1 MDSSK
6 SVLCGHVLSNLCL
19 KLGTLTVDLFAS
31 RLSHQVTQYLEW
43 KPDPYSIV
51 TDAVSSPCRQGH
63 CYAFPTFCLIP
74 RALSQI
80 QQDQVHTVT
89 LITPCWQ
96 TKLWYPQMMETSNN
110 ETNSNTNFNHTF
122 SRSKREFQSISVEQN
137 SYVSNMVGFWEGLS
151 LQRVSEEITQLIAK
165 SRKQST
171 LGNCFWLD

>member
-6 SVLCGHVLSNLCL
+6 SVLCGHVLCNLCL

-63 CYAFPTFCLIP
+63 CYTFPTFCLIP

-96 TKLWYPQMMETSNN
+96 TKLWYPQMMETLITRPILIPTS
-110 ETNSNTNFNHTF
+110 TTLLVDLKGNSNLLVLNKTF
-122 SRSKREFQSISVEQN
+122 MLVT
-137 SYVSNMVGFWEGLS
+137 W
-151 LQRVSEEITQLIAK
+151 
-165 SRKQST
+165 
-171 LGNCFWLD
+171 